1 MKNDVSAFSAVSLLD
16 GDLY

>member
-1 MKNDVSAFSAVSLLD
+1 MKNDVSAFSAISLLD